1 MFARRVCC
9 VLPFLSAEKK
19 KKTGDRNIEHS
30 VRHATHLNIFG
41 NRENM
46 IFIFFSL
53 SRKSERSRC
62 FAPCHLCKIGG
73 YGVFMAIA
81 SITNNVR
88 IPHDLS
94 RHRRDGGVIFV
105 VYATRNGGLYGF
117 EWYGKTP
124 SGCRM
129 WKYKALCA
137 RIVRCHICIRT
148 DKNVYEEYEN
158 IYRAKWMIMAFE
170 CVTLISVCVRLY
182 SNASIFCVSPHPFQ
196 QHWHWCHAVV
206 QTDHDVNSI
215 FIFSLSLSLSLQSS
229 PLRS

>member
-19 KKTGDRNIEHS
+19 KKQATEISSTAFGTQHIWIYSEIEKIWFS
-30 VRHATHLNIFG
+30 
-41 NRENM
+41 
-46 IFIFFSL
+46 FFSL

-196 QHWHWCHAVV
+196 
-206 QTDHDVNSI
+206 
-215 FIFSLSLSLSLQSS
+215 
-229 PLRS
+229 